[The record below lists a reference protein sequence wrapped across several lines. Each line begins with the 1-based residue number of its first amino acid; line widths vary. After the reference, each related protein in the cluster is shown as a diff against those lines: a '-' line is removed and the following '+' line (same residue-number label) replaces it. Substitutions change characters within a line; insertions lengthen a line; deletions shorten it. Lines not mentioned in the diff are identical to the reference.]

1 MKRYSHSYILLIALF
16 GFGSCAQDVDS
27 PHPEQGPELMY
38 PISWSTPMVQGI
50 NTRALVNNS
59 LLEESCTPSGGR
71 SIGVWGQ
78 SVVSSGEQSSIY
90 QDFVATPLTFAPK
103 AEDSNPHNNW
113 NYPGEAVFWRSNAIY
128 DFRACYPQDVM
139 TGLMTQMDATVFQGG
154 PINTSALQEDILVAA
169 THINTRTA
177 DLSKPVPLDLRHIF
191 AALKF
196 KVKAVDGF
204 TPSNGEGVTSCW
216 LQNQDAS
223 TDLFSPSGYL
233 VHSGNETPKITWYP
247 YESSTAPMY
256 VWKHE
261 GVSFANEG
269 TLYTPNGGLEGDIY
283 TNNDGW
289 ILVVPQP
296 VKAETLHFCYTLKNA
311 GSQVFS
317 VAIPAITY
325 ECSMQ
330 YTYVLEIRGSKVDLK
345 LTISPW
351 NHLESSYDIIL

>member
-16 GFGSCAQDVDS
+16 GFGNCAQDVDS

-78 SVVSSGEQSSIY
+78 SVVTSGEQSSTY

-139 TGLMTQMDATVFQGG
+139 TSLMTQMDATVFQGG

-177 DLSKPVPLDLRHIF
+177 DLSKQVPLDLRHIF

-196 KVKAVDGF
+196 
-204 TPSNGEGVTSCW
+204 
-216 LQNQDAS
+216 
-223 TDLFSPSGYL
+223 
-233 VHSGNETPKITWYP
+233 
-247 YESSTAPMY
+247 
-256 VWKHE
+256 
-261 GVSFANEG
+261 
-269 TLYTPNGGLEGDIY
+269 
-283 TNNDGW
+283 
-289 ILVVPQP
+289 
-296 VKAETLHFCYTLKNA
+296 
-311 GSQVFS
+311 
-317 VAIPAITY
+317 
-325 ECSMQ
+325 
-330 YTYVLEIRGSKVDLK
+330 
-345 LTISPW
+345 
-351 NHLESSYDIIL
+351 